1 MKKIFSVFIV
11 ILLCVFVLCSCSD
24 LNNEADVS
32 DKYVV
37 DTTFSDYESKD
48 DYITFK
54 TKMILRNTGE
64 EAVYLSF
71 KADFDAEFKIGMIE
85 NQILTGYDPETKGN
99 VFMLPSGGEG
109 VFEVWFSSDGNSS
122 IKKPT
127 RNMPEFVCEEI
138 PVEQVDENSVVIND
152 SLTINGEYYDTKYIP
167 IG

>member
-1 MKKIFSVFIV
+1 MKKFLSVSII
-11 ILLCVFVLCSCSD
+11 ILLCLSFFSSCTH
-24 LNNEADVS
+24 LQTETDVS

-37 DTTFSDYESKD
+37 KATFNDYESKD

-54 TKMILRNTGE
+54 TKMILRNTGD

-71 KADFDAEFKIGMIE
+71 KADFNLESKIGMIE
-85 NQILTGYDPETKGN
+85 NRILTGYDPETKGN

-109 VFEVWFSSDGNSS
+109 IFEVWFSSDGNSS
-122 IKKPT
+122 RKKPT

-152 SLTINGEYYDTKYIP
+152 SLTIDGGYYYIR
-167 IG
+167 